1 MLSLHFGKVGCAGS
15 RWGVGSVGKG
25 ICCAE
30 KKQSRAVRAPVV
42 FLARASQGSH
52 AWSGYSFLAIMLV
65 AGVSDQKSLISLSL

>member
-1 MLSLHFGKVGCAGS
+1 MQEADGGLAQ
-15 RWGVGSVGKG
+15 WGRASAVL
-25 ICCAE
+25 
-30 KKQSRAVRAPVV
+30 KKKESRAVRAPVF